1 MTCLHI
7 PCDVRFPHMQQQSA
21 LRISRARPG
30 VLPFLVGSPRRAR
43 ARLALASVPVS
54 STAISRC
61 WVLAQMAPARPTRGT
76 VAEWIGQN
84 PASARAQLLTSSATP
99 VAWGSAYARFP
110 AAACCL
116 PAGHTAQWHKY
127 FLIWSGYK
135 LLSGMPRS
143 LTGTSFCSG
152 QNLPPPWFV

>member
-1 MTCLHI
+1 MTWLVCTYLVMSGFLTCSSSQHY
-7 PCDVRFPHMQQQSA
+7 VYLELGQVFFPFWS
-21 LRISRARPG
+21 ARPG
-30 VLPFLVGSPRRAR
+30 AR

-61 WVLAQMAPARPTRGT
+61 WVLAQMAPARQSRGT
-76 VAEWIGQN
+76 VAELIGQN

-116 PAGHTAQWHKY
+116 PAGHTTQWHKY
-127 FLIWSGYK
+127 FLIWSGYIEYS
-135 LLSGMPRS
+135 LDRAAGMDPQGR
-143 LTGTSFCSG
+143 
-152 QNLPPPWFV
+152 PWLHLNF